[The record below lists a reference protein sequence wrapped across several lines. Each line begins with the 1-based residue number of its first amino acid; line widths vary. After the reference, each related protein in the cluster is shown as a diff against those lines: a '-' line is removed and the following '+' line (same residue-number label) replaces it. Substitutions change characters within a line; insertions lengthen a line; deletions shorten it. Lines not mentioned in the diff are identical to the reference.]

1 VAKIETGSTAAAS
14 KMRAMDELITI
25 DDVSVS
31 PKTDSKLTADDVH
44 TRLIGAIGSQVM
56 FSLRRRFPSGGYE
69 TYAAN
74 LVRSSLDLKETMESL
89 FPQAC
94 IGPVV
99 LRLVLADE
107 GLRMIAR
114 LRKHGL
120 WLMQGAQDRAFAS
133 RKLRLARA
141 QQVRTTVETR
151 IQREINSSQ
160 GMIRIFQVWRVSA
173 SQDAIL
179 DRKCLQFQQWQK
191 HETTRFSLVRLKQY
205 FGHAKIFKA
214 KTQKIQTYT
223 RYSCQEHST
232 DGCDNIKV

>member
-14 KMRAMDELITI
+14 KMRVMDELVTI

-31 PKTDSKLTADDVH
+31 PKTDSKLTAEDVH
-44 TRLIGAIGSQVM
+44 TRLVAPLGLQVM

-74 LVRSSLDLKETMESL
+74 LVRSSLDLKTMESL

-94 IGPVV
+94 MGPVV
-99 LRLVLADE
+99 MRLVLADE

-120 WLMQGAQDRAFAS
+120 RLMQGAQDRAFAS
-133 RKLRLARA
+133 CKLRLARA
-141 QQVRTTVETR
+141 QQVRTTVEKI

-160 GMIRIFQVWRVSA
+160 GMIRIFQVWRVLA

-179 DRKCLQFQQWQK
+179 DRKCRQFQQWQR
-191 HETTRFSLVRLKQY
+191 HETTRFSLVRLRQ
-205 FGHAKIFKA
+205 FLG
-214 KTQKIQTYT
+214 TQRFSKPKHRRCRHTQDTGN
-223 RYSCQEHST
+223 CQEHST
-232 DGCDNIKV
+232 DGSDNIKV